1 LACRRLGRRAATNLD
16 AATGDA
22 RPAPVAMRR
31 NAELRSSQLE
41 QRRDL
46 KRELDDESIAHR
58 DT

>member
-1 LACRRLGRRAATNLD
+1 
-16 AATGDA
+16 
-22 RPAPVAMRR
+22 MRR